1 MKQTASILLLTLLAF
16 NWVGYRMLSGFME
29 HKADL
34 AFEKRIDN
42 SDYNESN
49 LIEIRVPLNAP
60 YLTENSTE
68 YERVEGELEIQGR
81 VYKYVKRK
89 VENGDLVLQ
98 CLPSET
104 KTRLKNSRVDFFK
117 LVNDLNH
124 SAQHSNKNTSSFK
137 SFTPEYKQENNC
149 WIIPVISSIQPYSSI
164 VDVLL
169 IAEGFN
175 SIPKQPPKA

>member
-1 MKQTASILLLTLLAF
+1 
-16 NWVGYRMLSGFME
+16 MLSGFME

-34 AFEKRIDN
+34 AFEKKIDN

-68 YERVEGELEIQGR
+68 YERVEGELEIQGK

-98 CLPSET
+98 CLPNET
-104 KTRLKNSRVDFFK
+104 KTRLKNSRVDFFR

-124 SAQHSNKNTSSFK
+124 SSQHSNKNTSSFK

-149 WIIPVISSIQPYSSI
+149 WVIPVISSIQPYSSI
-164 VDVLL
+164 VNVLL